1 MKLLIALA
9 VLLSTAVFAQ
19 QGQVDPAKARGQ
31 GGKEAPEEKKE
42 LEHLSKKGFS
52 RSDCRGFHEHED
64 LPYKVEITSFNATR
78 TTINGPT
85 DIVMLLTM
93 KGSISDGKVKKIID
107 TTPTPSRLR
116 AQSNSYAGHAQFYK
130 TSLRNP
136 FNFLK
141 KYPDED
147 LGKAVKSVSVVAKKE
162 LINFDRGGSF
172 HYETKR
178 VQMQPVFMCITFDLT
193 KVEKR
198 KSSSTKKSHA
208 FYLAEHVETLRKMF
222 AAPPPKV
229 EEI

>member
-9 VLLSTAVFAQ
+9 FLVSTAAFAQ
-19 QGQVDPAKARGQ
+19 ERQEDPANASGED
-31 GGKEAPEEKKE
+31 GAEAPKEKAPPE
-42 LEHLSKKGFS
+42 PLSKKGFS
-52 RSDCRGFHEHED
+52 KSECKGFFNHED
-64 LPYKVEITSFNATR
+64 LPFTVEIDSFKSTK
-78 TTINGPT
+78 TTINGPA

-93 KGSISDGKVKKIID
+93 KGSISDGNVKKLID
-107 TTPTPSRLR
+107 TTRTPSRIR

-162 LINFDRGGSF
+162 MINFDRGGSF

-198 KSSSTKKSHA
+198 RSSSTKKSHA
-208 FYLAEHVETLRKMF
+208 FYLAEHVETLKKLL
-222 AAPPPKV
+222 APPPPKV

>member
-1 MKLLIALA
+1 MKLLMALA
-9 VLLSTAVFAQ
+9 VLVSTAVFAQ
-19 QGQVDPAKARGQ
+19 EGQEDPANSAGQ
-31 GGKEAPEEKKE
+31 GGKEAPEEQKE
-42 LEHLSKKGFS
+42 PEHLSKKGFS
-52 RSDCRGFHEHED
+52 RSDCKGFFKHED
-64 LPYKVEITSFNATR
+64 LTFKVEIDSFQATR
-78 TTINGPT
+78 TTINGPQ

-93 KGSISDGKVKKIID
+93 KGSITDGKVKKVID

-147 LGKAVKSVSVVAKKE
+147 LGKAVKSVSVVAKKD

-172 HYETKR
+172 HYKEKR

-208 FYLAEHVETLRKMF
+208 FYLSEHVETLRKWF
-222 AAPPPKV
+222 EPPPPKV

>member
-1 MKLLIALA
+1 MKLLIAVA

-19 QGQVDPAKARGQ
+19 EGREDASKASAEDGA
-31 GGKEAPEEKKE
+31 EAPKEKE
-42 LEHLSKKGFS
+42 GPEFLSKKGFS
-52 RSDCRGFHEHED
+52 KSDCKGFYNHED
-64 LPYKVEITSFNATR
+64 LPFDVEIDSFNATR

-93 KGSISDGKVKKIID
+93 KGSISDGKVKKLID
-107 TTPTPSRLR
+107 TTRTPSRLR

-162 LINFDRGGSF
+162 MINFDRGGSF

-208 FYLAEHVETLRKMF
+208 FYLAEHVDTLKKML
-222 AAPPPKV
+222 APPPPKV

>member
-9 VLLSTAVFAQ
+9 VLVSTAAFAQ
-19 QGQVDPAKARGQ
+19 ERQEDPANASGED
-31 GGKEAPEEKKE
+31 GAEAPKEKAPPE
-42 LEHLSKKGFS
+42 PLSKKGFS
-52 RSDCRGFHEHED
+52 KSECKGFFNHED
-64 LPYKVEITSFNATR
+64 LPFTVEIDSFKSTK
-78 TTINGPT
+78 TTINGPA

-93 KGSISDGKVKKIID
+93 KGSISDGNVKKLID
-107 TTPTPSRLR
+107 TTRTPSRIR

-162 LINFDRGGSF
+162 MINFDRGGSF

-198 KSSSTKKSHA
+198 RSSSTKKSHA
-208 FYLAEHVETLRKMF
+208 FYLAEHVETLKKLL
-222 AAPPPKV
+222 APPPPKV